1 MLFLLHT
8 DSHFNPH
15 VRCMVIYYIPPGFT
29 PTIVSH
35 GNSKSSQ
42 PFFPTL
48 PSTIDRIKKECHSV
62 GPKEAVAS
70 VSSAAGGV
78 LDATGPGAIP
88 RGEQQISD
96 YKRRTSAVTML
107 NGLRSESNELYTIML
122 KAHMEDSDHQFVRD

>member
-1 MLFLLHT
+1 
-8 DSHFNPH
+8 
-15 VRCMVIYYIPPGFT
+15 MVIYYIPPGFT